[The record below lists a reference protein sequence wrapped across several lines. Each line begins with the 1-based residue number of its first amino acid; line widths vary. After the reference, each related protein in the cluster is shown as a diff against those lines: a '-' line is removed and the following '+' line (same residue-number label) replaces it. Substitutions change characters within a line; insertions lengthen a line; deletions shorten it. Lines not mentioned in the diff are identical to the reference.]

1 MPNIEDFM
9 EWLNDEITKY
19 VYRPQD
25 TVNAARKSAF
35 VEVRQKIC
43 DLDASNKGMDI
54 SEIEYIAGEICDHYC
69 KFPEAYYT
77 GHDDDN
83 QRMIEERCNKCPLNR
98 VVK

>member
-19 VYRPQD
+19 VYRPQNVAN
-25 TVNAARKSAF
+25 TARQSAF
-35 VEVRQKIC
+35 REVRQKIC
-43 DLDASNKGMDI
+43 ELDANNKAVDV
-54 SEIEYIAGEICDHYC
+54 SEIENIAGEICDHYC

-83 QRMIEERCNKCPLNR
+83 DRMIEERCNKCPLG
-98 VVK
+98 KLI

>member
-19 VYRPQD
+19 VYKPQN
-25 TVNAARKSAF
+25 TANAARQSAF

-43 DLDASNKGMDI
+43 DLDASNKAMNV
-54 SEIEYIAGEICDHYC
+54 SEMEHIAGEICDHYC

-77 GHDDDN
+77 GQDDDN
-83 QRMIEERCNKCPLNR
+83 DRMIEERCNNCPLG
-98 VVK
+98 KLI